1 MGGLYHIEFHIM
13 IYKMLLLHNRT
24 SHVSTRTIGT
34 MSILS
39 SSLNFL
45 DLVVGTLLAVQV
57 DPKNLSTSHTTYIKQ
72 RKKWGDF
79 QVKIGGTY

>member
-1 MGGLYHIEFHIM
+1 MHGRPLSHRSSHHDIQDA
-13 IYKMLLLHNRT
+13 LT

-34 MSILS
+34 MSIV
-39 SSLNFL
+39 SSLLKLL

-72 RKKWGDF
+72 RKMWGDF

>member
-1 MGGLYHIEFHIM
+1 MGGLYHIEVHIM
-13 IYKMLLLHNRT
+13 IYKMLLLHNLT

-39 SSLNFL
+39 SSLKFL

-72 RKKWGDF
+72 RKMWGDF